1 MSSLRLIKETTASSV
16 SSVDV
21 TDVFSTDFNTYQI
34 TAVGDFTSS
43 NSIINARFINSSG
56 STIVSSKYDNAVLSM
71 EDNYSTNEDRAQNE
85 TSLQRMIYSHSGND
99 FSFTL
104 YIFNPYLS
112 SSYTTALW
120 QGEGITTG
128 GSTTTKG
135 MGSLKE
141 YASITGIQF
150 FNVAFTDV
158 AIKCYGLRVDS

>member
-21 TDVFSTDFNTYQI
+21 TDVFSADFNTYQI
-34 TAVGDFTSS
+34 TAVGDFTDA
-43 NSIINARFINSSG
+43 NSTINARFINTLG

-71 EDNYSTNEDRAQNE
+71 EDNYTTNEDRAQNE

-104 YIFNPYLS
+104 YIFNPYSS

-135 MGSLKE
+135 IGSLKE

-150 FNVAFTDV
+150 FDV
-158 AIKCYGLRVDS
+158 TLEM